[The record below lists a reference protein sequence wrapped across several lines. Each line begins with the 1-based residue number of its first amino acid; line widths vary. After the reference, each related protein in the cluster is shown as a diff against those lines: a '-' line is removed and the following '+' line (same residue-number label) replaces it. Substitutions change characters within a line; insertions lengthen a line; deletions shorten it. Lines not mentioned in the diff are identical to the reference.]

1 MIKRGQNRLTKPRG
15 VCGGPGA
22 GRGRR
27 EDAALIPQSGGGHDF
42 PSPREAQ
49 EFLYQFHDEKK
60 IEEAKRRRT
69 PDEIA
74 YIPQE
79 SVELQGLRRVN
90 RSLVQELGSRC
101 AGQRIATVDQD
112 ATAVERRKQEALGT
126 YEGERGYQPLLG
138 RRGDYSFGANAAWLR
153 LAVIAHRVLT
163 ALKRLALPAELLR
176 APSTIAAVAFSVAFL
191 LAPHASAGII
201 GVANAT
207 NCSGTP
213 PGGTICSN
221 GSGGL
226 DGSGGTPFS
235 LSGIENGG
243 IVLQAVIGTQASP
256 VYEVVNN
263 RKYHHAGVQ
272 RIPSNQPVSELPN

>member
-1 MIKRGQNRLTKPRG
+1 

-176 APSTIAAVAFSVAFL
+176 ARSTIAAVAFSVAFL